1 MRTEAED
8 RARRRRE
15 PAGGARARRLAGGI
29 VVAVLAAGCVTTLEQ
44 EAREA
49 ASRGVDPA
57 PLIEELA
64 GRHAAIETT
73 KRIFDVTLL
82 EGRRRFSGAGAVEY
96 RADPRRLDADVF
108 GPHDT
113 HVLSVRLEGDR
124 LTVRLPREGEVLSG
138 DLGDPRFAE
147 LTGERALVSPEILG
161 ALVGAYDVRR
171 LVRGADATA
180 AAVDGDRRTLYVRR
194 GDVVHALTLRAP
206 VGHLT
211 EYRQSRE
218 GRLVYRVRFDDF
230 QAVAGRESPRRIV
243 LRDYVKERRLVI
255 DVTREHEEVTGV

>member
-1 MRTEAED
+1 M
-8 RARRRRE
+8 
-15 PAGGARARRLAGGI
+15 LALA
-29 VVAVLAAGCVTTLEQ
+29 VVASGCVTTLEQ

-49 ASRGVDPA
+49 ARGGIDPA
-57 PLIEELA
+57 PLIEQLA
-64 GRHAAIETT
+64 TQHAAIEVT

-96 RADPRRLDADVF
+96 RADPRRLDAEVF

-124 LTVRLPREGEVLSG
+124 LTVRLPREGEVLTG
-138 DLGDPRFAE
+138 EVGDPRFAE

-161 ALVGAYDVRR
+161 ALVGVYDVRE

-194 GDVVHALTLRAP
+194 GDSLHALTLQSPGARL
-206 VGHLT
+206 V
-211 EYRQSRE
+211 EYRQARG

-230 QAVAGRESPRRIV
+230 QPVADRESPRHIV
-243 LRDYVKERRLVI
+243 LRDFVKERRLVI